1 MIERTLLLIKPDA
14 IERRLIGEIIRRA
27 EVKGYDVIAL
37 EMARP
42 GRGVLERHYS
52 MHRGKVF
59 FQPLIDFLLSGPML
73 ACVLQGDRVIEG
85 MRSIAGAGDPTTAAP
100 GSIRGDL
107 ARDWDTPVYHTLV
120 HSSDTPLAAHAE
132 IELWFPNLPPMR
144 MQRSFDPASMPPPPP
159 PHMMG

>member
-14 IERRLIGEIIRRA
+14 VERRLIGEVIRRA
-27 EVKGYDVIAL
+27 EAKGYDVIAL

-42 GRGVLERHYS
+42 GRGVLERHYAQ
-52 MHRGKVF
+52 HRGKVF
-59 FQPLIDFLLSGPML
+59 FQPLIEFLLSGPMI

-85 MRSIAGAGDPTTAAP
+85 LRSLAGTSDPTTAAP

-107 ARDWDTPVYHTLV
+107 ARDWDTPVYHTLI
-120 HSSDTPLAAHAE
+120 HGSNSPLAAHAE

-144 MQRSFDPASMPPPPP
+144 AQRAFDPSSMSAPPP

>member
-14 IERRLIGEIIRRA
+14 IERRLIGEVIRRA

-37 EMARP
+37 EMVRP
-42 GRGVLERHYS
+42 GRGILERHYAQ
-52 MHRGKVF
+52 HRGKVF
-59 FQPLIDFLLSGPML
+59 FQPLIDFLLSGPL
-73 ACVLQGDRVIEG
+73 IACVLQGDRVIEG
-85 MRSIAGAGDPTTAAP
+85 LRSLVGTSDPTTAAP

-120 HSSDTPLAAHAE
+120 HGLDSPLAAHAE

-144 MQRSFDPASMPPPPP
+144 LRRPLGSSSMPPPPP
-159 PHMMG
+159 PPMMG

>member
-37 EMARP
+37 EMVRP
-42 GRGVLERHYS
+42 GRGILERHYAQ
-52 MHRGKVF
+52 HRGKAF
-59 FQPLIDFLLSGPML
+59 FQPLIDFLLSGPL
-73 ACVLQGDRVIEG
+73 IACVLQGDRVIEG
-85 MRSIAGAGDPTTAAP
+85 LRSLAGTGDPTTAAP

-120 HSSDTPLAAHAE
+120 HGSDSPLAAHAE

-144 MQRSFDPASMPPPPP
+144 MQHPFIASSMPPPPP
-159 PHMMG
+159 PPMMG